1 MLEEIRPEEIEIIRR
16 IGPKIRSRYALG
28 DQGSRPSKRKQHV
41 SVKFLSHK
49 SKMRILLR
57 RRLLRGKGILI
68 SEDMANDMAMRG
80 FLTVEF

>member
-1 MLEEIRPEEIEIIRR
+1 MLEEIRPELIEIIRR
-16 IGPKIRSRYALG
+16 IGPKIRSNG

>member
-16 IGPKIRSRYALG
+16 IGPKIRSNG
-28 DQGSRPSKRKQHV
+28 DQGSRPSKRKLHV